1 MNFRLFCAIVDFKF
15 LSTYK
20 HMQPKFSGYFI
31 PWYRLCI
38 IFLQKTGCAAHW
50 ENLNQTHLV
59 TLFGRLNEILV
70 AAANQCDQM
79 SL

>member
-1 MNFRLFCAIVDFKF
+1 M
-15 LSTYK
+15 Y
-20 HMQPKFSGYFI
+20 YFF
-31 PWYRLCI
+31 Y
-38 IFLQKTGCAAHW
+38 KTGCAAHW

-70 AAANQCDQM
+70 AAAIQCDQT